1 MPRGYDEYLL
11 DSLCQ
16 PGSEDDS
23 PRIMKET
30 TPVRRPSLAESL
42 PRIPIRIEGGGV
54 IITLKAGPHVRWT
67 KLLSKWSECFSVSGT
82 APMAW
87 PVSVRLGGSDEV
99 ISVTSIQ
106 ESISRSI
113 GPEHLSR
120 VSEEDPALIVTVGQQ
135 QQTGVRVVEDV
146 VPPETLV
153 LPMAPL
159 EQVAVPKKEEGGVQA
174 AKGSEQIRVVIKS
187 VLTSKKL
194 KLNVSGNCLVSRLI
208 RKWTEAL
215 KSERIDPAAV
225 ELFFQGELVDS
236 AKVLTEVLVKELKE
250 SERYDLEAVPKNSCV
265 TSSTTPV
272 TKRKKQRRD
281 PMGREQEAE
290 FEFWKQL
297 RLAQAQ
303 GLDSF
308 IEEGEEEYVED
319 EEALAVALSLS
330 ESLS

>member
-1 MPRGYDEYLL
+1 
-11 DSLCQ
+11 
-16 PGSEDDS
+16 
-23 PRIMKET
+23 
-30 TPVRRPSLAESL
+30 
-42 PRIPIRIEGGGV
+42 
-54 IITLKAGPHVRWT
+54 
-67 KLLSKWSECFSVSGT
+67 
-82 APMAW
+82 MAW

-159 EQVAVPKKEEGGVQA
+159 EQVTDPKKEEGQVQT

-225 ELFFQGELVDS
+225 DLFFRGELVDS
-236 AKVLTEVLVKELKE
+236 AKVLTEVLVGELKE
-250 SERYDLEAVPKNSCV
+250 SERYDLEAVPKNSSV

-272 TKRKKQRRD
+272 TKRKKQRRET
-281 PMGREQEAE
+281 PPTAAPVESEVGREQEAE
-290 FEFWKQL
+290 LEFWKQL

-308 IEEGEEEYVED
+308 IDEGEEEFVED

-330 ESLS
+330 ESLN